1 MPKSKLGLMRVQDTP
16 KLTNL
21 VTNNCEREKKM
32 SNGLWNKLGLETK
45 FVNFEMSLT

>member
-1 MPKSKLGLMRVQDTP
+1 MPKSKLGLTPVQNTS

-32 SNGLWNKLGLETK
+32 SNGLLNEFRDQVHK
-45 FVNFEMSLT
+45 F